1 LEKLA
6 WDLSIAI
13 MFLYSTCIFAH
24 KEVICMDRKVRGGLY
39 LIGGLVAGWM
49 GWQAKD
55 WTDVILSVLF
65 LVSAWHHLMDK
76 K

>member
-1 LEKLA
+1 
-6 WDLSIAI
+6 
-13 MFLYSTCIFAH
+13 
-24 KEVICMDRKVRGGLY
+24 MDRKVRGGLY